1 MSLSYPARIDGKK
14 GDYVMT
20 SRDIP
25 EAITGGATIGTVL
38 ANAVDCLATAVE
50 FYAEHRRSLP
60 VPSSAENG
68 DILVELPTQC
78 RRRSVTALQPPQV
91 RRK

>member
-1 MSLSYPARIDGKK
+1 MSLSYPARIDEKV

-20 SRDIP
+20 FRDIP
-25 EAITGGATIGTVL
+25 EAITGGATIDTVL

-50 FYAEHRRSLP
+50 FYADDRRPMP

-68 DILVELPTQC
+68 EILVELPTQC
-78 RRRSVTALQPPQV
+78 RSRAVTASQSSQV